1 MEDNNLDKIANSDVF
16 QMEEKGFSSF
26 KENGKAIIK
35 VIGVGGGG
43 CNAVNYMYKQNIPG
57 VTFVVT
63 NTDYQALKQSPVP
76 THVQLGKEGLGAGNI
91 PDVAR
96 QAAEETA
103 DKLADLFDDDT
114 EMVFITAGMG
124 GGTGT
129 GASPVVARIA
139 REHGML
145 TVGIVTV
152 PFIFE
157 GMKKIEKALAG
168 AEEMRK
174 YVDALLLINNQRL
187 NDIYSDL
194 DFDNAFDKADE
205 TLTDAARSISEMI
218 NTKGKINLDFKDVK
232 TTLENGGTAIISTGY
247 GEGENRVTK
256 AIEDA
261 LNSPLLKNRD
271 VQSSKRILFNLYY
284 SPKAEH
290 KLKMGETQEIEEFMI
305 NFSHDVDVIWG
316 TSLDDA
322 LGDKVKITILASGF
336 DVSLTEEMQV
346 KGQTPQR
353 TSIFGRSKQQPEK
366 PESRANTKQE
376 IEAIYGPDKIGERNR
391 KKASANYIILT
402 PEQMDNDVLIN
413 FFEKNPTYRRGND
426 NSLREEWRQ
435 ISETKAPAQPAA
447 KPATTDAD
455 AEKKNVRE
463 IDFE

>member
-103 DKLADLFDDDT
+103 DKLGDLFDDDT

-284 SPKAEH
+284 SPNAEH

-316 TSLDDA
+316 TSLDDT

-336 DVSLTEEMQV
+336 DVSLNDEVKV
-346 KGQTPQR
+346 KGQSR
-353 TSIFGRSKQQPEK
+353 TIFGRPKPQPEK
-366 PESRANTKQE
+366 PEPKPDTQQE
-376 IEAIYGPDKIGERNR
+376 IKDIYGTDKIDAQKR

-402 PEQMDNDVLIN
+402 PNQMDNDVLIN

-435 ISETKAPAQPAA
+435 ISETKPAAQPAA
-447 KPATTDAD
+447 KPAATPGTE
-455 AEKKNVRE
+455 EKNSRE
-463 IDFE
+463 IEF

>member
-103 DKLADLFDDDT
+103 DKIADLFDDDT

-290 KLKMGETQEIEEFMI
+290 KLKMGETQEIEEFMV

-316 TSLDDA
+316 TSLDDT

-336 DVSLTEEMQV
+336 DVSLTDEVKV
-346 KGQTPQR
+346 KGTQR
-353 TSIFGRSKQQPEK
+353 TIFGRPKPQTENQQP
-366 PESRANTKQE
+366 KQNDPKKE
-376 IEAIYGPDKIGERNR
+376 IEDIYGQNKISEQIR
-391 KKASANYIILT
+391 KKARANYIILT
-402 PEQMDNDVLIN
+402 PEQMDSDALIN

-435 ISETKAPAQPAA
+435 ISEVKTTVAVPA
-447 KPATTDAD
+447 KPAATTGGTE
-455 AEKKNVRE
+455 EKNSRE
-463 IDFE
+463 IEF